1 MNSTAIAL
9 VAFVAYMGGG
19 GWIYLTMAREQ
30 ARQDQITQHV
40 KHYHKVHLKTLDENQ
55 EVLSSDVLK
64 KIWRFILYKILN
76 FGVAERIVTNNRK
89 ILIIAFI
96 FLALGLWIGS
106 LFFGNAGLL
115 WIFLWAFLVRQYYG
129 RIYNRYVHK
138 VRDQLPETVALL
150 VRALR
155 VGTPLKRAIQM
166 VALEMSEP
174 TKSLFQEVL
183 DETAMGTDLP
193 ESFATMSRRLGL
205 AGYSFLS
212 VVVALQATA
221 GGGLADVMAGV
232 EKTVRER
239 LEVQKKGVAATGE
252 AKMTSYILLGLPIVI
267 VVIVFLEDH
276 TYFSPFFTSKSGHYC
291 LIAGV
296 TLWSIG
302 FYVIRWLIGRITK

>member
-9 VAFVAYMGGG
+9 AAFVAYMGGG
-19 GWIYLTMAREQ
+19 GWIYLAMVREQ

-40 KHYHKVHLKTLDENQ
+40 KHYHKVHLKTDE
-55 EVLSSDVLK
+55 EEEALSSDVLK
-64 KIWRFILYKILN
+64 KIWHFILYKILN
-76 FGVAERIVTNNRK
+76 FGVAEHIIPNNKK

-96 FLALGLWIGS
+96 ALAIGLWLGT
-106 LFFGNAGLL
+106 LFFGNVGLL
-115 WIFLWAFLVRQYYG
+115 WILLWAFFLRQYYG
-129 RIYNRYVHK
+129 RVYNRYIHK

-166 VALEMSEP
+166 VALEMTEP
-174 TKSLFQEVL
+174 TKSLFQGVL
-183 DETAMGTDLP
+183 DETAIGTDLP
-193 ESFATMSRRLGL
+193 ESFAAMSRRLGL

-212 VVVALQATA
+212 VVIALQATA

-232 EKTVRER
+232 EKTVRDR
-239 LEVQKKGVAATGE
+239 MEVQKKGVAATGE

-267 VVIVFLEDH
+267 ITIVFLEDH
-276 TYFSPFFTSKSGHYC
+276 TYFSPLFASKTGHYC
-291 LIAGV
+291 VIAGV
-296 TLWSIG
+296 CLWSIG